1 VTNPD
6 GGIAGDAGDPVGDPP
21 ADGTPTADAPVPA
34 GDLVAPWKEFENRL
48 RFDYTQVVPPG
59 DETVEIGGGAK
70 RFVKLAVLR
79 VIRPVVRRYDRLL
92 ADSAAMSGEA
102 ARSLAATQASLSQ
115 TATELERVAA
125 DLREITVMAREHDVR
140 IGRAATEIDLL
151 ADRLASTPTGSLPTV
166 PTPTVAPAP
175 TGAPPSTALASPARS
190 NVLPDAFYWRFE
202 TALRGSPEAVTEK
215 LGKYRAVAAKIR
227 DRHGADA
234 LWLDLGCGEG
244 AFMELLRG
252 WGWRVRGMDHSPQA
266 VEACTARGLDAV
278 EGSLPEFLLD
288 VDGGAP
294 AAISLIQVIEH
305 LPTETW
311 LPTLR
316 YAERLL
322 APGGSMVIETID
334 PRNPEAL
341 QAFFADVTHT
351 WAAHP
356 GTLEVMA
363 GFAGFAE
370 TEVIGLNPGDDG
382 RPQDFALI
390 ARKA

>member
-1 VTNPD
+1 MNEPD
-6 GGIAGDAGDPVGDPP
+6 DDRVDTTDGAGPTDGARP
-21 ADGTPTADAPVPA
+21 AAE
-34 GDLVAPWKEFENRL
+34 LVAPWIEFANR
-48 RFDYTQVVPPG
+48 RTFDHTQVFPPD
-59 DETVEIGGGAK
+59 DETLQVGSAPERLLK
-70 RFVKLAVLR
+70 RLIAR

-92 ADSAAMSGEA
+92 AESAAMNAEL
-102 ARSLAATQASLSQ
+102 ARSVAATQA
-115 TATELERVAA
+115 TVAELVQQARAIA
-125 DLREITVMAREHDVR
+125 NDLREVGTMSKEHDVR
-140 IGRAATEIDLL
+140 IGRAATELELL
-151 ADRLASTPTGSLPTV
+151 ADRMSTGSAPVTTAPSSV
-166 PTPTVAPAP
+166 SSSAAPATDGA
-175 TGAPPSTALASPARS
+175 TGPSH
-190 NVLPDAFYWRFE
+190 VLPDAFYWRFE
-202 TALRGSPEAVTEK
+202 TALRGRPEAVAEK
-215 LGKYRAVAAKIR
+215 LGAYRELARELR

-244 AFMELLRG
+244 AFMELLRE
-252 WGWRVRGMDHSPQA
+252 WGWRVVGMDHSPQA
-266 VEACTARGLDAV
+266 VEACAVRGLEAV
-278 EGSLPEFLLD
+278 EGSLPEFLLAFE
-288 VDGGAP
+288 GEPP

-322 APGGSMVIETID
+322 APAGALVIETID

-363 GFAGFAE
+363 GFAGFAD
-370 TEVIGLNPGDDG
+370 TMVKGLNPGEDG
-382 RPQDFALI
+382 RAQDFALV

>member
-6 GGIAGDAGDPVGDPP
+6 GGIAGDAGDPVGDTP
-21 ADGTPTADAPVPA
+21 ADDAPPADAPVPA
-34 GDLVAPWKEFENRL
+34 ADLVAPWEEFENRL

-59 DETVEIGGGAK
+59 DETVEIGGGAERLVK
-70 RFVKLAVLR
+70 RAVLR

-92 ADSAAMSGEA
+92 ADSAAMSRKA
-102 ARSLAATQASLSQ
+102 ARSLAATQASLSE
-115 TATELERVAA
+115 TAAELERVAA

-140 IGRAATEIDLL
+140 IGRAATEFDLL
-151 ADRLASTPTGSLPTV
+151 ADRLASTPMGSSPTV
-166 PTPTVAPAP
+166 SPA
-175 TGAPPSTALASPARS
+175 STAPASPARS

-215 LGKYRAVAAKIR
+215 LGAYRDVAAKIR

-278 EGSLPEFLLD
+278 EGSLPGFLLD
-288 VDGGAP
+288 VDGEAP

-322 APGGSMVIETID
+322 APGGSIVIETID

-341 QAFFADVTHT
+341 HAFFADVTHT